1 MIKILHRMAIFPRW
15 SNLKHFNNVTTTHFT
30 DGQAF
35 YDILKVRP
43 NFVVA
48 KQVIKFTLLVHS
60 SMRRGFPSQEIGPGS
75 LHPCLYTVS
84 NTCWP
89 PLHDR
94 KSIKM
99 ASTVRG
105 TPTSPAARPPS
116 SAAHPRS
123 SAAYPRSSA
132 AHPLWSTAC
141 LPSPAV
147 PTPVAHPLARRS
159 LARPLVHPAAPPHT
173 SRTL

>member
-1 MIKILHRMAIFPRW
+1 MSTILCRMAIFPRW

-99 ASTVRG
+99 ASTSLVSL
-105 TPTSPAARPPS
+105 PKMLCCQSNKPVS
-116 SAAHPRS
+116 LHEAHNTKFVFLGRQS
-123 SAAYPRSSA
+123 GMWKE
-132 AHPLWSTAC
+132 L
-141 LPSPAV
+141 
-147 PTPVAHPLARRS
+147 
-159 LARPLVHPAAPPHT
+159 
-173 SRTL
+173 